1 MRKWRVTPIGAAFVA
16 LVLLVL
22 LFVLRGALH
31 RPAHVVLPK
40 ETSSTEDSGLSL
52 DDNSAGRVTVRP
64 DTVQS
69 AVATLARPACYTRSI
84 TIERYYTGG
93 SGVDRSTVSVDG
105 AWMRTDTEE
114 ASGELSHTVT
124 NGEKTWLWYGSG
136 REYFESAAS
145 FTADEEQGIPFAA
158 VTCAIFAGLAFP
170 LMFSCLL
177 RLRMMPAIGMLQV
190 FLPLAI
196 SFGSDTFALF
206 AGMLCGKHKLAPK
219 VSPKKTVEGAIGGLL
234 GGVIGMTVFKLVA
247 DSMAHTLTVYL
258 PIEMA
263 AGPQISWGAVFAL
276 GIIGSTISQIGDLS
290 FSVIKREFGVK
301 DYGNLLPGHGGI
313 LDRFDSVTFVAPFV
327 WLALQLL

>member
-1 MRKWRVTPIGAAFVA
+1 MFKRVMVAVVGLPLLILILGWAPSWATMLLLAAMCAIGAWELMRAAAGERGKPLTPLTVIAAAAVPVCVYGEMSIENTELTA
-16 LVLLVL
+16 L
-22 LFVLRGALH
+22 
-31 RPAHVVLPK
+31 PVLPFAALL
-40 ETSSTEDSGLSL
+40 G
-52 DDNSAGRVTVRP
+52 
-64 DTVQS
+64 
-69 AVATLARPACYTRSI
+69 AVFIFAIFALAIHR
-84 TIERYYTGG
+84 
-93 SGVDRSTVSVDG
+93 D
-105 AWMRTDTEE
+105 
-114 ASGELSHTVT
+114 
-124 NGEKTWLWYGSG
+124 
-136 REYFESAAS
+136 
-145 FTADEEQGIPFAA
+145 DEEQGIPFAA

-247 DSMAHTLTVYL
+247 DSMAHTLTVYP

-263 AGPQISWGAVFAL
+263 AGPQISWRAVFAL

>member
-1 MRKWRVTPIGAAFVA
+1 MFKRVMVAVVGLPLLILILGWAPSWATMLLLAAMCAIGAWELMRAAAGERGKPLTPLTVIAAAAVPVCVYGEMSIENTELTA
-16 LVLLVL
+16 L
-22 LFVLRGALH
+22 
-31 RPAHVVLPK
+31 PVLPFAALL
-40 ETSSTEDSGLSL
+40 G
-52 DDNSAGRVTVRP
+52 
-64 DTVQS
+64 
-69 AVATLARPACYTRSI
+69 AVFIFAIFALAI
-84 TIERYYTGG
+84 HRY
-93 SGVDRSTVSVDG
+93 
-105 AWMRTDTEE
+105 
-114 ASGELSHTVT
+114 
-124 NGEKTWLWYGSG
+124 
-136 REYFESAAS
+136 
-145 FTADEEQGIPFAA
+145 DEEQGIPFAA

-177 RLRMMPAIGMLQV
+177 RLRMMPA
-190 FLPLAI
+190 
-196 SFGSDTFALF
+196 
-206 AGMLCGKHKLAPK
+206 
-219 VSPKKTVEGAIGGLL
+219 VEGAIGGLL

-247 DSMAHTLTVYL
+247 DSMAHTLTVYP

>member
-40 ETSSTEDSGLSL
+40 EASSTEEGGLSL

-69 AVATLARPACYTRSI
+69 AVATLARPARYTRSI

-105 AWMRTDTEE
+105 AWTRTDTEE

-136 REYFESAAS
+136 KEYFESAAS
-145 FTADEEQGIPFAA
+145 FTADEEQGIP
-158 VTCAIFAGLAFP
+158 T
-170 LMFSCLL
+170 
-177 RLRMMPAIGMLQV
+177 
-190 FLPLAI
+190 
-196 SFGSDTFALF
+196 
-206 AGMLCGKHKLAPK
+206 
-219 VSPKKTVEGAIGGLL
+219 
-234 GGVIGMTVFKLVA
+234 
-247 DSMAHTLTVYL
+247 
-258 PIEMA
+258 
-263 AGPQISWGAVFAL
+263 
-276 GIIGSTISQIGDLS
+276 
-290 FSVIKREFGVK
+290 
-301 DYGNLLPGHGGI
+301 
-313 LDRFDSVTFVAPFV
+313 
-327 WLALQLL
+327 